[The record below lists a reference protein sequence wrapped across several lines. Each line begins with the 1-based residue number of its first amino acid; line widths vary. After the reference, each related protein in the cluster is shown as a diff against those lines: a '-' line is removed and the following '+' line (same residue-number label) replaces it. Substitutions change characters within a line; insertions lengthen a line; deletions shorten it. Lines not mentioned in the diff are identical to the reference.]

1 MEISDDFKITLKLG
15 GQNFSITIK
24 RNEEEFYRDAE
35 RHINQRYSFYV
46 NHFHGQ
52 NQTTYLL
59 MTILDIAVSLQKV
72 EKEGSLKPVMT
83 TLNGLINEIGTAIR
97 G

>member
-24 RNEEEFYRDAE
+24 RAEEEFYRDAE
-35 RHINQRYSFYV
+35 KHINQRYSFYV

-52 NQTTYLL
+52 TQITYLL
-59 MTILDIAVSLQKV
+59 MTILDIAVDLQKA
-72 EKEGSLKPVMT
+72 EKSGSLKPIMA
-83 TLNGLINEIGTAIR
+83 TLNGLINDISSATR